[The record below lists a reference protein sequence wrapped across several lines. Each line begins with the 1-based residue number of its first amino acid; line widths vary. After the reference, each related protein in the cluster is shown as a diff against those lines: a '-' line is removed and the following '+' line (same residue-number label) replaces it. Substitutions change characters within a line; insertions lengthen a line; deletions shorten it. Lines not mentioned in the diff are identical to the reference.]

1 MQLKNLNRKQ
11 IDFSRRCYHLFLKCF
26 SDLFLS
32 SSANCRFLE
41 VGSSC
46 LQLYIII
53 VGPSFFRQRV
63 VVYVVVIYDIHASA
77 RATSFGTRGKH
88 GQSRRVARP
97 EAKNTSFLRV
107 PFQKIM
113 YRQMHE
119 PS

>member
-11 IDFSRRCYHLFLKCF
+11 IDFSRRCYHLFLKFF

-46 LQLYIII
+46 LQLHIII
-53 VGPSFFRQRV
+53 GGPSFFRQRV